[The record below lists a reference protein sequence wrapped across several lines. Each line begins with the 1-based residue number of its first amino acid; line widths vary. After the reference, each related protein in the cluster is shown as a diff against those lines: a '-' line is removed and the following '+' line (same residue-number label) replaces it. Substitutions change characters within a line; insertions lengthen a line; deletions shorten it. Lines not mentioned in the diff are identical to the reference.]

1 MGTEGTG
8 EIVRIY
14 NLSEYSIRRTVIKQ
28 WKGYK
33 KMPDKIRTIL
43 TQWGL
48 ADHNIKVIQI

>member
-14 NLSEYSIRRTVIKQ
+14 NLSESSIRRTVIKQ
-28 WKGYK
+28 RKGYK